1 VDEAG
6 QEDWQNATIIGPVV
20 PTGGLNDNT
29 PPDKLEN
36 VAAIDTPDDD
46 GGRITLSWDV
56 SSAEDCAF
64 YAVFMM
70 VGDEDVALGDQ
81 THVHGY
87 SQVLIVNDCTENSTI
102 VSSMDGIPLQ
112 DGQLYWVGVV
122 AYDDWLNANL
132 DDVDIVGV
140 TPFRNTVGSGTT
152 PSRIGVINA
161 FDHADD
167 DGTAIDVVWSISD
180 ADDFSHYIVW
190 VADKPVTD
198 LSSLWAARG
207 DDSANCACLKVNKQW
222 IDEDKNPIEITMST
236 ALYGGDSLLET
247 VPKSIMPDVEL
258 YVTVTVHDIKG
269 NVFLTDLVQAT
280 VTPIDN
286 LNDNTAPDRLQQLQL
301 YDKPADDGTSLLLDF
316 NLSNDGD
323 VKSYEVYAATWL
335 FSSVSTGGD
344 GPVTPIATLSRTPE
358 LPLTIKLTAGDTPI
372 VPGQM
377 VWVAV
382 VVIDSSGNSFEDEL
396 TVVSAASVDD
406 GVYDEGSH
414 LPDIEGI
421 SLAWNEEINILVQWH
436 HATSTSVRGYQ
447 IYISADEYSSTDDAV
462 FVGEVK
468 ASNTF
473 LITQNGFEDLT
484 NKTAWYVSVSAIDD
498 EFNKE
503 NVKPIKLDAFD
514 AGDIGGTN
522 GGENGED
529 ESKQLSSY
537 LTTPNLLAIGL
548 AIVALFLIL
557 AIFKTRGSNQR
568 RSKDWELQEAT
579 WGLQND
585 IGWDNVPKGTPTA
598 PAAAATISQTQSSD
612 IYAAASRVQTDSY
625 GRPAYQSQQPVLQ
638 PVRND
643 TLLEDLIEKPPQQAQ
658 QNIDT
663 SFLDDLL

>member
-1 VDEAG
+1 
-6 QEDWQNATIIGPVV
+6 
-20 PTGGLNDNT
+20 
-29 PPDKLEN
+29 
-36 VAAIDTPDDD
+36 
-46 GGRITLSWDV
+46 
-56 SSAEDCAF
+56 
-64 YAVFMM
+64 
-70 VGDEDVALGDQ
+70 
-81 THVHGY
+81 
-87 SQVLIVNDCTENSTI
+87 
-102 VSSMDGIPLQ
+102 
-112 DGQLYWVGVV
+112 
-122 AYDDWLNANL
+122 
-132 DDVDIVGV
+132 
-140 TPFRNTVGSGTT
+140 
-152 PSRIGVINA
+152 
-161 FDHADD
+161 
-167 DGTAIDVVWSISD
+167 
-180 ADDFSHYIVW
+180 VW

-247 VPKSIMPDVEL
+247 VPKSIMPDIEL

-286 LNDNTAPDRLQQLQL
+286 LNDNIAPDRLQELQL
-301 YDKPADDGTSLLLDF
+301 YDKPADDGSTLLLDF
-316 NLSNDGD
+316 NLSADSD
-323 VKSYEVYAATWL
+323 VDSYEVYAATWQ
-335 FSSVSTGGD
+335 FSSVNTGGD

-358 LPLTIKLTAGDTPI
+358 LPLSIKLTAGDTPI
-372 VPGQM
+372 VSGQM

-396 TVVSAASVDD
+396 IVVSAASVDD
-406 GVYDEGSH
+406 GIYDEGAH
-414 LPDIEGI
+414 LPDIQGI
-421 SLAWNEEINILVQWH
+421 NLAWNEETNILVQWH
-436 HATSTSVRGYQ
+436 HATSSSVRGYQ
-447 IYISADEYSSTDDAV
+447 IYISSEEYSSTEDATL
-462 FVGEVK
+462 VGEVK

-473 LITQNGFEDLT
+473 LITQNGFESLT
-484 NKTAWYVSVSAIDD
+484 NDTAWYVSVSAIDD

-514 AGDIGGTN
+514 AGEI
-522 GGENGED
+522 GGENSGDGVED

-557 AIFKTRGSNQR
+557 AIVKTRGSNKR

-579 WGLQND
+579 WGLQSQND
-585 IGWDNVPKGTPTA
+585 ANWDNVPKEMPTP
-598 PAAAATISQTQSSD
+598 PAATISQTQSSD
-612 IYAAASRVQTDSY
+612 LYSAADRIKTDSY

-638 PVRND
+638 PVIND
-643 TLLEDLIEKPPQQAQ
+643 TLLDELTENPPQQAQ

>member
-1 VDEAG
+1 
-6 QEDWQNATIIGPVV
+6 
-20 PTGGLNDNT
+20 
-29 PPDKLEN
+29 
-36 VAAIDTPDDD
+36 D

-70 VGDEDVALGDQ
+70 EGDEDVALANSTNVD
-81 THVHGY
+81 GY
-87 SQVLIVNDCTENSTI
+87 SQVTIVNDCAENSTI

-132 DDVDIVGV
+132 DDVDVVGV

-247 VPKSIMPDVEL
+247 MPKSIMPDVEL

-286 LNDNTAPDRLQQLQL
+286 LNDNTAPDRLQELQL

-316 NLSNDGD
+316 DLSSDGD
-323 VKSYEVYAATWL
+323 VKSYEVYAATWQ

-344 GPVTPIATLSRTPE
+344 GPIAPITTLPRTPE

-396 TVVSAASVDD
+396 IVVSAASVDD

-414 LPDIEGI
+414 LPDIAGI

-498 EFNKE
+498 DFNKE

-514 AGDIGGTN
+514 AGAIGGVN
-522 GGENGED
+522 NGENSED

-579 WGLQND
+579 WGLQNES
-585 IGWDNVPKGTPTA
+585 GWDNVPKGLPATTVA
-598 PAAAATISQTQSSD
+598 PAATISQTQSND
-612 IYAAASRVQTDSY
+612 IYAAANRVQTDSY

-643 TLLEDLIEKPPQQAQ
+643 TLLDDLIEKPPQQAQ

>member
-1 VDEAG
+1 
-6 QEDWQNATIIGPVV
+6 
-20 PTGGLNDNT
+20 
-29 PPDKLEN
+29 
-36 VAAIDTPDDD
+36 
-46 GGRITLSWDV
+46 
-56 SSAEDCAF
+56 
-64 YAVFMM
+64 
-70 VGDEDVALGDQ
+70 
-81 THVHGY
+81 
-87 SQVLIVNDCTENSTI
+87 
-102 VSSMDGIPLQ
+102 
-112 DGQLYWVGVV
+112 
-122 AYDDWLNANL
+122 
-132 DDVDIVGV
+132 
-140 TPFRNTVGSGTT
+140 
-152 PSRIGVINA
+152 
-161 FDHADD
+161 
-167 DGTAIDVVWSISD
+167 
-180 ADDFSHYIVW
+180 
-190 VADKPVTD
+190 
-198 LSSLWAARG
+198 
-207 DDSANCACLKVNKQW
+207 
-222 IDEDKNPIEITMST
+222 
-236 ALYGGDSLLET
+236 
-247 VPKSIMPDVEL
+247 
-258 YVTVTVHDIKG
+258 
-269 NVFLTDLVQAT
+269 LVQAT

-503 NVKPIKLDAFD
+503 NVKPIKLNAFD
-514 AGDIGGTN
+514 AGNIGGTN
-522 GGENGED
+522 GGENSED

>member
-1 VDEAG
+1 
-6 QEDWQNATIIGPVV
+6 
-20 PTGGLNDNT
+20 
-29 PPDKLEN
+29 
-36 VAAIDTPDDD
+36 
-46 GGRITLSWDV
+46 
-56 SSAEDCAF
+56 
-64 YAVFMM
+64 
-70 VGDEDVALGDQ
+70 
-81 THVHGY
+81 
-87 SQVLIVNDCTENSTI
+87 
-102 VSSMDGIPLQ
+102 MDGIPLQ

-132 DDVDIVGV
+132 DDVDVVGV

-198 LSSLWAARG
+198 LSTLWAARG

-222 IDEDKNPIEITMST
+222 IDEDKNPIEITLST

-269 NVFLTDLVQAT
+269 NVYLTDLVQAT

-286 LNDNTAPDRLQQLQL
+286 LNDNTAPDRLQELQL
-301 YDKPADDGTSLLLDF
+301 YDKPADDGTTLLLDF

-323 VKSYEVYAATWL
+323 VKSYEIYAATWQ
-335 FSSVSTGGD
+335 FSSVSAGGD
-344 GPVTPIATLSRTPE
+344 GPIEAIATLSRTPE
-358 LPLTIKLTAGDTPI
+358 LPLTIKLTARDTPI

-396 TVVSAASVDD
+396 IVVSAASIDD

-436 HATSTSVRGYQ
+436 HATSSSVRGYQ

-484 NKTAWYVSVSAIDD
+484 NKTAWYVSVSAIDN
-498 EFNKE
+498 EYNKE

-514 AGDIGGTN
+514 AGNIGSGN
-522 GGENGED
+522 DGESSEE
-529 ESKQLSSY
+529 ESKQLSSF

-548 AIVALFLIL
+548 AIIALFLIL
-557 AIFKTRGSNQR
+557 AIVKTRGGNQR

-579 WGLQND
+579 WGLQNQSD
-585 IGWDNVPKGTPTA
+585 VGWENVPEGTPNPP
-598 PAAAATISQTQSSD
+598 PASSISQTQSSEM
-612 IYAAASRVQTDSY
+612 YAAANRIQTDSY
-625 GRPAYQSQQPVLQ
+625 GRPAYQGQQPVLQ

-643 TLLEDLIEKPPQQAQ
+643 ALLDDLIEKPPQQAQ